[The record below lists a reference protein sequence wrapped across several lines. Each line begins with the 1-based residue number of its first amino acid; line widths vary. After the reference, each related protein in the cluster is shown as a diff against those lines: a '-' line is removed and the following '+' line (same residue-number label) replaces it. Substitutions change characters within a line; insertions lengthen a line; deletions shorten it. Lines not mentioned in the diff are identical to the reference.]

1 VSGVDNS
8 GESRDIRDEDKEYII
23 GKWSQRQG
31 GCAMAMNKYLRLLLL
46 IMVILNTVNIK
57 YRNPVLLV
65 AVPAIAIIIFI
76 LDIYLEPTR
85 RKILMYSICAV
96 LLALLWIALDREWIN
111 PLMFI

>member
-1 VSGVDNS
+1 
-8 GESRDIRDEDKEYII
+8 
-23 GKWSQRQG
+23 
-31 GCAMAMNKYLRLLLL
+31 MAMNKYLRLLLL